1 MKNNFFNVI
10 KHLEVVYKEKEK
22 CQKEIIKFICDAVRD
37 IIPDIK
43 GWIEINGYDYLMVF
57 VSEEYEQRS
66 KRENGKQIVGWME
79 KRRLF
84 ELIHEVFPML
94 SHQVYDF
101 AIWLDWKEQLEITNR
116 LKKLKNSN
124 GEIKKKIIKK
134 GGMK

>member
-1 MKNNFFNVI
+1 MKKKFPDVI
-10 KHLEVVYKEKEK
+10 RRLEAAKKEQEK
-22 CQKEIIKFICDAVRD
+22 CQKEIIKFIWDAVRD

-57 VSEEYEQRS
+57 VSEEFEQRS
-66 KRENGKQIVGWME
+66 EREKGKQIVGWME

-101 AIWLDWKEQLEITNR
+101 EIWLDWKEQLEITDR
-116 LKKLKNSN
+116 LKKLKNSS
-124 GEIKKKIIKK
+124 GEIKKKMGNRI
-134 GGMK
+134 GV

>member
-1 MKNNFFNVI
+1 MKKNLPDIINR
-10 KHLEVVYKEKEK
+10 LEVVYKEKEK

-57 VSEEYEQRS
+57 VSEEFEQRS

-84 ELIHEVFPML
+84 ELIHEIFPML

-101 AIWLDWKEQLEITNR
+101 GIWLDWKEQLEITDR
-116 LKKLKNSN
+116 LKKLKNS
-124 GEIKKKIIKK
+124 GEIKKKKIKK
-134 GGMK
+134 GGMR